1 MLFITRESGSAH
13 EKRRPLGGRVVGVRK
28 KLWLLLCNGWSSQ
41 QFIIIIIII
50 IIIVVVVVVIIL
62 LAQKYQYYSEM
73 W

>member
-13 EKRRPLGGRVVGVRK
+13 EKGRPLGGRVVGVRK

-50 IIIVVVVVVIIL
+50 VVVVVVVVIIL